1 MRSGICRQPSAGRA
15 ARNGARPTARLFRSA
30 RVRPRRV
37 ALLVE
42 QRYRAQPQPAG
53 LHAALVGAGHEV
65 TEIVTDP
72 MVGPG
77 PDWTA
82 FDVVVARGR
91 GRQLLHL
98 LAGAARAGC
107 PTLNTARAIGSVID
121 KDTMGRALTRAGLP
135 VPRTAY
141 GDPALLAAQDWRYP
155 LICKP
160 VRGDNA
166 RGIRVVHDHAE
177 LAGLRWPEPA
187 ALVQEFLPNDGR
199 DLKLYGVGP
208 AVWAVRRA
216 SPLAPVPADV
226 AEPVPVTPALRALAV
241 RAARTF
247 GLDLYGVDC
256 VLTADGPVVIEV
268 NDFPNYVGV
277 PDAAAQLATHVVAH
291 SRRRTSPRRAF
302 PCASR

>member
-1 MRSGICRQPSAGRA
+1 MNVEFRRLSAAGRA
-15 ARNGARPTARLFRSA
+15 ARRGGRPSA
-30 RVRPRRV
+30 RGSRAGRYRPRRV

-42 QRYRAQPQPAG
+42 QRYRAQPQPRG
-53 LHAALVGAGHEV
+53 LHAALLDAGHEV

-72 MVGPG
+72 APG
-77 PDWTA
+77 SLVPNWAA

-98 LAGAARAGC
+98 LAGAARTGC
-107 PTLNTARAIGSVID
+107 PTLNPATAIESVID
-121 KDTMGRALTRAGLP
+121 KATMGRALARAGLP

-141 GDPALLAAQDWRYP
+141 DDPALLATQDWRYP
-155 LICKP
+155 VICKP
-160 VRGDNA
+160 VRGDNGA
-166 RGIRVVHDHAE
+166 GLRIVHDRAE

-199 DLKLYGVGP
+199 DLKLYGVGR

-226 AEPVPVTPALRALAV
+226 AEPVPVTPALRALAR

-256 VLTADGPVVIEV
+256 VLTTDGPVVIEV

-277 PDAAAQLATHVVAH
+277 PDAATRLATHVVAR
-291 SRRRTSPRRAF
+291 SRP
-302 PCASR
+302 